1 MKKSI
6 AINLRNR
13 LASLSMEF
21 MSYGLI
27 REGSLSSDL
36 REEVQKEL
44 RTVVAK
50 LDKILIKPVKN
61 DV

>member
-21 MSYGLI
+21 LSYGLI
-27 REGSLSSDL
+27 REGSLSPDL
-36 REEVQKEL
+36 REETRKKL
-44 RTVVAK
+44 MAIVAK
-50 LDKILIKPVKN
+50 LDKVLIKPVKKN
-61 DV
+61 V

>member
-6 AINLRNR
+6 AINLRNK

-44 RTVVAK
+44 MAIVAK
-50 LDKILIKPVKN
+50 LDKILIKPVKK

>member
-27 REGSLSSDL
+27 REDSLSSDL

-44 RTVVAK
+44 RTIVAK

>member
-44 RTVVAK
+44 KAVVAK